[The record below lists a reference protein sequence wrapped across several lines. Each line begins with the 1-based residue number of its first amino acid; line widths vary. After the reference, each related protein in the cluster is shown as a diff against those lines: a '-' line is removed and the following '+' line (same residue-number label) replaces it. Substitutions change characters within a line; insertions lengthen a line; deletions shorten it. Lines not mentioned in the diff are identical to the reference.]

1 MTTAPTRLLLVD
13 DQPLRR
19 VGLRLLLEAQAYLTI
34 VGETT
39 DPAAAAALL
48 REMMPDVLIMP
59 LHLLATSSLDVLQ
72 QLRYESPATRVLLLG
87 ASADPTVVLAALVAG
102 AAGYLS
108 ERASAADLLAAVHTV
123 ARGDPFVDPTL
134 AHVVLHEGLRRQRL
148 ERRQALPPVLQPLL
162 SVRECEVVHGVRQG
176 LTNREIATQLGIQEK
191 TVKTH
196 ISSVFRKLHIHRRV
210 DLLRLPP
217 LA

>member
-1 MTTAPTRLLLVD
+1 MTTAPIRLLIVD

-19 VGLRLLLEAQAYLTI
+19 VGVRLLLEEQAHLAV
-34 VGETT
+34 VGEATG
-39 DPAAAAALL
+39 PAAAVALL

-59 LHLLATSSLDVLQ
+59 LHLLATSTLDVLQ
-72 QLRYESPATRVLLLG
+72 QLRHESPATRVLLLG

-108 ERASAADLLAAVHTV
+108 ERASAADLLTAVHTV
-123 ARGDPFVDPTL
+123 AHGHPFVDPML
-134 AHVVLHEGLRRQRL
+134 AGAVLHEGLRRRRL
-148 ERRQALPPVLQPLL
+148 VRPQALPPVLGPLL
-162 SVRECEVVHGVRQG
+162 SARECEVVHGVRQG
-176 LTNREIATQLGIQEK
+176 LTNREIAAQLGIGEK

-196 ISSVFRKLHIHRRV
+196 LGSVFRKLHIHRRV

-217 LA
+217 PA